1 MIKLPDAAGFD
12 TNWGNSIMSY
22 HFLSKQ
28 CQRSMAPV
36 TSHIR
41 GLSWV
46 SFSLCTIIKVWLCS
60 CIEAT
65 YDKTVLW
72 SYHNQMWIWLGLWLY
87 HVADTWPPLTLK
99 SICLIIR
106 LFCIL
111 YSKIPQQ
118 DKVRQYYRGLHGI
131 ILVQAIL
138 FWLSLLLMHK
148 DVTTRMSKH
157 HEGNRLF
164 SELGVWEYI
173 YFPNLAE

>member
-12 TNWGNSIMSY
+12 MNRGNSIVSY

-36 TSHIR
+36 TSHTR

-46 SFSLCTIIKVWLCS
+46 SFSLHVCTIIKVWLCS

-87 HVADTWPPLTLK
+87 HVADAWPPLTSK

-118 DKVRQYYRGLHGI
+118 HKVRQYYRGLHGI
-131 ILVQAIL
+131 ILVQATL
-138 FWLSLLLMHK
+138 FWLWWLLVHNG
-148 DVTTRMSKH
+148 VTTRMSSTTKATD
-157 HEGNRLF
+157 F
-164 SELGVWEYI
+164 SQNFVYQNI
-173 YFPNLAE
+173 FIFQT